1 MTILCEENGVRLD
14 KFLAEKTDKTRSFI
28 QKAIEDGCVLINGK
42 PAENKTKVRVG
53 DTVEFTEPEAKEA
66 NIIPREIPLDIV
78 YEDDDVLVVNKPKG
92 MVVHPAPGNLDFT
105 LVNAV
110 MAHCGSRLS
119 TINSVVRPGIVHRID
134 KDTSGLLVIAKND
147 FAHQGLAEQFKDHS
161 IDRVYTAIVKGRF
174 REKSGTVNA
183 PIGRH
188 PVHRKKMAV
197 TDKNAKNA
205 VTHFKVLEELSPMYS
220 LVECRL
226 ETGRTHQIRVH
237 MSYIG
242 HTLLGDT
249 LYGDR
254 NKYKIEGQ
262 VLHAGVLGF
271 THPRTGERL
280 YFESPLPE
288 DFIQIINMIKSGVR
302 ENE

>member
-1 MTILCEENGVRLD
+1 MIIISDKEGTRLD
-14 KFLAEKTDKTRSFI
+14 KFLAEETGKTRSFI
-28 QKAIEDGCVLINGK
+28 QKAIDDGCVVINGK
-42 PAENKTKVRVG
+42 TALTKTKVKQG
-53 DTVEFTEPEAKEA
+53 DEIVFNEPEVKT
-66 NIIPREIPLDIV
+66 LDIV
-78 YEDDDVLVVNKPKG
+78 PQDIPLEIIYEDDDLIIINKPKG
-92 MVVHPAPGNLDFT
+92 MVVHPAPGNPDNT

-110 MAHCGSRLS
+110 MAHCGKRLS

-147 FAHQGLAEQFKDHS
+147 ESHLNLSEQFKVHS
-161 IDRVYTAIVKGRF
+161 IERVYTAVVKGKF
-174 REKSGTVNA
+174 KETTGTVNA

-197 TDKNAKNA
+197 TDKNSKSA
-205 VTHFKVLEELSPMYS
+205 VTHFKVLEELDGYT
-220 LVECRL
+220 LLECRL

-249 LYGDR
+249 LYGDK
-254 NKYKIEGQ
+254 NKLKIEGQ

-271 THPRTGERL
+271 NHPKTGEFMR
-280 YFESPLPE
+280 FESPIPE
-288 DFIQIINMIKSGVR
+288 EFQKILNIIR
-302 ENE
+302 R

>member
-1 MTILCEENGVRLD
+1 MIIISEKEGIRLD
-14 KFLAEKTDKTRSFI
+14 KFLAEETDKTRSFI
-28 QKAIEDGCVLINGK
+28 QKAIEDGFVTVNGK
-42 PAENKTKVRVG
+42 AGLTKTKVKIG
-53 DTVEFTEPEAKEA
+53 DEIEFNEPEVKTLD
-66 NIIPREIPLDIV
+66 IVPQDIPLEIV
-78 YEDDDVLVVNKPKG
+78 YEDDDLIIINKPKG
-92 MVVHPAPGNLDFT
+92 MVVHPAPGNPDNT

-110 MAHCGSRLS
+110 MAHCGERLS
-119 TINSVVRPGIVHRID
+119 TINSVIRPGIVHRID

-147 FAHQGLAEQFKDHS
+147 ESHLKLSEQFKVHS
-161 IDRVYTAIVKGRF
+161 IERVYTAVVKGSF
-174 REKSGTVNA
+174 KEKTGTINA

-197 TDKNAKNA
+197 TDKNSKHA
-205 VTHFKVLEELSPMYS
+205 VTHFKVLEELCGYT

-249 LYGDR
+249 LYGDK
-254 NKYKIEGQ
+254 NKLKIEGQ

-271 THPRTGERL
+271 DHPRTGEFMR
-280 YFESPLPE
+280 FECPTP
-288 DFIQIINMIKSGVR
+288 
-302 ENE
+302 NEFQEILSRIRS

>member
-1 MTILCEENGVRLD
+1 MIIISEKDGVRLD
-14 KFLAEKTDKTRSFI
+14 KFLAEETDKTRSFI
-28 QKAIEDGCVLINGK
+28 QKAIEDGCVTVNGK
-42 PAENKTKVRVG
+42 AGLTKTKVKIG
-53 DTVEFTEPEAKEA
+53 DEIIFDEPEIKTLD
-66 NIIPREIPLDIV
+66 IVPQDIPLEIV
-78 YEDDDVLVVNKPKG
+78 YEDDDLIVINKPKG
-92 MVVHPAPGNLDFT
+92 MVVHPAPGNPDNT

-110 MAHCGSRLS
+110 MAHCGERLS
-119 TINSVVRPGIVHRID
+119 TINSVIRPGIVHRID

-147 FAHQGLAEQFKDHS
+147 ESHLKLSEQFKVHS
-161 IDRVYTAIVKGRF
+161 IERIYTAVVKGSF
-174 REKSGTVNA
+174 RETTGTVNA

-197 TDKNAKNA
+197 TDKNSKHA
-205 VTHFKVLEELSPMYS
+205 VTHFKVLEELDGYT

-249 LYGDR
+249 LYGDK
-254 NKYKIEGQ
+254 NKLQIEGQ

-271 THPRTGERL
+271 DHPKTGEFMR
-280 YFESPLPE
+280 FECPIP
-288 DFIQIINMIKSGVR
+288 
-302 ENE
+302 NEFQEILNKIRS

>member
-1 MTILCEENGVRLD
+1 MIIISDSEGIRLD

-28 QKAIEDGCVLINGK
+28 QKAIDDGCVTVNGR
-42 PAENKTKVRVG
+42 PAQTKTKLKLG
-53 DTVEFTEPEAKEA
+53 DEIDFSEPEIKSAE
-66 NIIPREIPLDIV
+66 IVPQDIPLEIV
-78 YEDDDVLVVNKPKG
+78 YEDDDLIIINKPKG
-92 MVVHPAPGNLDFT
+92 MVVHPAPGNPDNT

-110 MAHCGSRLS
+110 MAHCGERLS
-119 TINSVVRPGIVHRID
+119 TINSVIRPGIVHRID

-147 FAHQGLAEQFKDHS
+147 ESHLKLSEQFKVHS
-161 IDRVYTAIVKGRF
+161 IERVYTAVVKGSF
-174 REKSGTVNA
+174 KETTGTVNA

-197 TDKNAKNA
+197 TDKNSKSA
-205 VTHFKVLEELSPMYS
+205 VTHFKVLEELSGYT

-249 LYGDR
+249 LYGDK
-254 NKYKIEGQ
+254 NKLKIEGQ

-271 THPRTGERL
+271 NHPRTGEFMR
-280 YFESPLPE
+280 FESPIPKEFQEILN
-288 DFIQIINMIKSGVR
+288 IIR
-302 ENE
+302 R

>member
-1 MTILCEENGVRLD
+1 MRIISDAEGVRLD
-14 KFLAEKTDKTRSFI
+14 KFLADKTDKTRSFI
-28 QKAIEDGCVLINGK
+28 QKAIDDGCVMINGK
-42 PAENKTKVRVG
+42 TALGKTKVKLN
-53 DTVEFTEPEAKEA
+53 DEIDFEEPEVTTAEIK
-66 NIIPREIPLDIV
+66 PQDIPLEIV
-78 YEDDDVLVVNKPKG
+78 YEDDDLIIINKPKG
-92 MVVHPAPGNLDFT
+92 MVVHPAPGNPDNT

-110 MAHCGSRLS
+110 MAHCGDRLS

-147 FAHQGLAEQFKDHS
+147 ESHLKLSEQFKVHS
-161 IDRVYTAIVKGRF
+161 IERVYTAVVKGKF
-174 REKSGTVNA
+174 RETTGTVNA

-197 TDKNAKNA
+197 TDKNSKSA
-205 VTHFKVLEELSPMYS
+205 VTHFEVLEELSGYS
-220 LVECRL
+220 LVKCKL

-249 LYGDR
+249 LYGDK
-254 NKYKIEGQ
+254 NKLKIEGQ

-271 THPRTGERL
+271 SHPRTGEFMR
-280 YFESPLPE
+280 FESPLPE
-288 DFIQIINMIKSGVR
+288 EFQKILNIIR
-302 ENE
+302 R

>member
-1 MTILCEENGVRLD
+1 MIIISDIDGVRLD
-14 KFLAEKTDKTRSFI
+14 KFLAERTDKTRSFI
-28 QKAIEDGCVLINGK
+28 QKAIEEGCVTVNGK
-42 PAENKTKVRVG
+42 TAQTKTKVKIN
-53 DTVEFTEPEAKEA
+53 DEINFDEPEITTAE
-66 NIIPREIPLDIV
+66 IVPQDIPLDIV
-78 YEDDDVLVVNKPKG
+78 YEDDDLIIINKPKG
-92 MVVHPAPGNLDFT
+92 MVVHPAPGNPDNT

-110 MAHCGSRLS
+110 MAHCGERLS

-147 FAHQGLAEQFKDHS
+147 ESHLKLSEQFKVHS
-161 IDRVYTAIVKGRF
+161 IERVYTAVVKGSF
-174 REKSGTVNA
+174 KETTGTVNA

-197 TDKNAKNA
+197 TDKNSKSA
-205 VTHFKVLEELSPMYS
+205 VTHFKVLEELSGYT

-249 LYGDR
+249 LYGDK
-254 NKYKIEGQ
+254 NKLKIEGQ

-271 THPRTGERL
+271 NHPKTGEFMR
-280 YFESPLPE
+280 FESPIPKEFQEILN
-288 DFIQIINMIKSGVR
+288 IIR
-302 ENE
+302 R

>member
-1 MTILCEENGVRLD
+1 MRIISDAEGVRLD
-14 KFLAEKTDKTRSFI
+14 KFLADKTDKTRSFI
-28 QKAIEDGCVLINGK
+28 QKAIDDGCVMINGK
-42 PAENKTKVRVG
+42 TALGKTKVKLN
-53 DTVEFTEPEAKEA
+53 DEIDFEEPEVTTAEIK
-66 NIIPREIPLDIV
+66 PQDIPLEIV
-78 YEDDDVLVVNKPKG
+78 YEDDDLIIINKPKG
-92 MVVHPAPGNLDFT
+92 MVVHPAPGNPDNT

-110 MAHCGSRLS
+110 MAHCGDRLS

-147 FAHQGLAEQFKDHS
+147 ESHLKLSEQFKVHS
-161 IDRVYTAIVKGRF
+161 IERVYTAVVKGKF
-174 REKSGTVNA
+174 RETTGTVNA

-197 TDKNAKNA
+197 TDKNSKSA
-205 VTHFKVLEELSPMYS
+205 VTHFEVLEELSGYS
-220 LVECRL
+220 LVKCKL

-249 LYGDR
+249 LYGDK
-254 NKYKIEGQ
+254 NKLKIEGQ

-271 THPRTGERL
+271 NHPRTGEFMR
-280 YFESPLPE
+280 FESPLPE
-288 DFIQIINMIKSGVR
+288 EFQRILNIIR
-302 ENE
+302 R

>member
-1 MTILCEENGVRLD
+1 MRIISDAEGVRLD
-14 KFLAEKTDKTRSFI
+14 KFLADKTDKTRSFI
-28 QKAIEDGCVLINGK
+28 QKAIDDGCVMINGK
-42 PAENKTKVRVG
+42 TALGKTKVKLN
-53 DTVEFTEPEAKEA
+53 DEIDFEEPEATTAEIK
-66 NIIPREIPLDIV
+66 PQDIPLEIV
-78 YEDDDVLVVNKPKG
+78 YEDDDLIIINKPKG
-92 MVVHPAPGNLDFT
+92 MVVHPAPGNPDNT

-110 MAHCGSRLS
+110 MAHCGDRLS

-147 FAHQGLAEQFKDHS
+147 ESHLKLSEQFKVHS
-161 IDRVYTAIVKGRF
+161 IERVYTAVVKGKF
-174 REKSGTVNA
+174 RETTGTVNA

-197 TDKNAKNA
+197 TDKNSKSA
-205 VTHFKVLEELSPMYS
+205 VTHFEVLEELSGYS
-220 LVECRL
+220 LVKCKL

-249 LYGDR
+249 LYGDK
-254 NKYKIEGQ
+254 NKLKIEGQ

-271 THPRTGERL
+271 NHPRTGEFMR
-280 YFESPLPE
+280 FESPLPE
-288 DFIQIINMIKSGVR
+288 EFQRILNIIR
-302 ENE
+302 RC